1 MTYLEFQNMKKTIL
15 FAAVAAFMATVSVA
29 QSKVV
34 TDDTVGAVTSTSAGV
49 PIAVD
54 SLSCIDAG
62 SGWILD
68 LSGGTA
74 YQPAVV
80 FFGSVDATMQVSS
93 KLSFN
98 EFGSIS
104 VDLAEAYIY
113 PNIFVA
119 DALGHFPFMLL
130 RPDPMPPQLL
140 GLEIGVQAAWLDWT
154 VVATDTGVPVYTVT
168 SLKSNVI
175 SVVIQ

>member
-1 MTYLEFQNMKKTIL
+1 MKKTIL
-15 FAAVAAFMATVSVA
+15 FAAVTALMTTVSVA

-34 TDDTVGAVTSTSAGV
+34 TDDAVGSLTSNSAGV
-49 PIAVD
+49 PIALE
-54 SLSCIDAG
+54 SLSCIHDGNA
-62 SGWILD
+62 WILD

-80 FFGSVDATMQVSS
+80 FFGSVDKTMQVSS

-119 DALGHFPFMLL
+119 DGLGHFPFMLL

-140 GLEIGVQAAWLDWT
+140 GVEIGVQAAWLDWT
-154 VVATDTGVPVYTVT
+154 VVATDAGVPVYAVT

-175 SVVIQ
+175 SIVIQ